1 MRVAALYDVH
11 GNLPALEAVLA
22 EVEEAEPD
30 VVVVGGDIVL
40 GPMPGE
46 TLELLL
52 GLGERALFVR
62 GNCDRLMGEEITE
75 GGLNADR
82 ARWSAEQLKRGQR
95 AWLAALPDTQSVD
108 VDGLGPTLFC
118 HGSPRSDE
126 EILTAISSELR
137 VAEAVKGVA
146 EGVVVCGHTHVQF
159 DRLAAEK
166 RLVNAGSIGMP
177 YESLPGAYW
186 ALLGPGP
193 RSAPDGLRPRGGR
206 GSHSRH
212 VLSGRE
218 RVRRGER
225 PHDPQ
230 RPGGDGALRA
240 HGRHGMPKTPPSSS

>member
-1 MRVAALYDVH
+1 MKVAALYDIH

-40 GPMPGE
+40 GPMPSE

-52 GLGERALFVR
+52 GLGDRALFVR
-62 GNCDRLMGEEITE
+62 GNCDRLMNEEITE

-82 ARWSAEQLKRGQR
+82 ARWSAEQLARGQR
-95 AWLAALPDTQSVD
+95 AWLGSLPDTQSVE
-108 VDGLGPTLFC
+108 VDGIGPTLFC

-146 EGVVVCGHTHVQF
+146 EPVVVCGHTHVQF

-166 RLVNAGSIGMP
+166 RLVNAGSVGMP

-186 ALLGPGP
+186 ALLGPGLEL
-193 RSAPDGLRPRGGR
+193 RRTDYDREAAAAAIRATTFPDANEFAAEN
-206 GSHSRH
+206 
-212 VLSGRE
+212 VLTIPSGHEATELFE
-218 RVRRGER
+218 RMATVES
-225 PHDPQ
+225 
-230 RPGGDGALRA
+230 
-240 HGRHGMPKTPPSSS
+240 PPAEE

>member
-1 MRVAALYDVH
+1 MRVAALYDIH

-30 VVVVGGDIVL
+30 AVVVGGDIVL
-40 GPMPGE
+40 GPMPRE

-82 ARWSAEQLKRGQR
+82 ARWSAEQLDRGQR

-108 VDGLGPTLFC
+108 VDGLGQTIFC
-118 HGSPRSDE
+118 HGSPRNDE

-137 VAEAVKGVA
+137 VTEAVAGVA
-146 EGVVVCGHTHVQF
+146 EQIVVCGHTHVQF
-159 DRLAAEK
+159 DRAAADK
-166 RLVNAGSIGMP
+166 RLVNAGSVGMP

-186 ALLGPGP
+186 ALLGPSLELRRTDYDREAAAEAVRATGF
-193 RSAPDGLRPRGGR
+193 PDARDFAEAN
-206 GSHSRH
+206 
-212 VLSGRE
+212 VLTVPSGQEATELFE
-218 RVRRGER
+218 RMATVE
-225 PHDPQ
+225 
-230 RPGGDGALRA
+230 A
-240 HGRHGMPKTPPSSS
+240 PPSE

>member
-1 MRVAALYDVH
+1 MRIAALYDIH

-82 ARWSAEQLKRGQR
+82 ARWSAEQLDRGQR
-95 AWLAALPDTQSVD
+95 AWLAGLPDTQSVD
-108 VDGLGPTLFC
+108 VDGLGQTLFC
-118 HGSPRSDE
+118 HGSPRNDE

-137 VAEAVKGVA
+137 VAEAVAGVA
-146 EGVVVCGHTHVQF
+146 EQTVVCGHTHVQF
-159 DRLAAEK
+159 DRATADK
-166 RLVNAGSIGMP
+166 RLVNAGSVGMP

-186 ALLGPGP
+186 ALLGPGLEL
-193 RSAPDGLRPRGGR
+193 RRTDYDRAAAAEAIRATGFPDAGEFAEEN
-206 GSHSRH
+206 
-212 VLSGRE
+212 VLTVPSSQEATELFE
-218 RVRRGER
+218 RMATAE
-225 PHDPQ
+225 
-230 RPGGDGALRA
+230 A
-240 HGRHGMPKTPPSSS
+240 PPSE